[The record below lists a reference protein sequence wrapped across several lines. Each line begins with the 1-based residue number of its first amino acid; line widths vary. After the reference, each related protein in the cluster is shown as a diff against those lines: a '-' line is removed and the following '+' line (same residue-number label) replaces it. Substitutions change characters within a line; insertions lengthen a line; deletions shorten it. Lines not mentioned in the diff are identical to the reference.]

1 MRAASRPVRA
11 SLASP
16 PALCA
21 LLALALPALAT
32 LATAQPTHHSPHQI
46 TRSGNDDPIRAFC
59 NIVILNNGDF
69 DSRAVKSYRVRRQT
83 VIPPRGRYR
92 GQTQSQY
99 LAIDRGGK
107 DEGKAEAH
115 SAADSSRASV
125 SGNSGM
131 GQAQSQSMYE
141 PTCDDCYGRSDPAA
155 ANFKK
160 GPYGSIEN
168 GNGGYGHVQNAGP
181 GWTELSGN
189 RGIPGAGIYGKDQ
202 NGGPG
207 LGGYGPAQT
216 GVQNFGK
223 PGPSN
228 YYEPGK
234 ASGVDLTPGRN
245 GGYGPSGGTERIGPG
260 LVGSRNTLQPDRT
273 GKAGGLGSP
282 VSYVPDQQG
291 NGGYGSS
298 HGSGQGGDK
307 RPDGNAIGDN
317 YGPTQS
323 GVSGGYTPGQGSSL
337 GNKNYMP
344 GNLRNPPGLTG
355 TSPEQLGTFGGDGLS
370 PNQVGSP
377 GRIYSQ
383 MQPIATYGP
392 GQNGVYPP
400 DPGNTLNRSPG
411 NFIPGMQGPNGG
423 IYIPPPDGTPN
434 GLAVT
439 GPGVISVPQG
449 GAMTNLGVA
458 PIGRYNPDQITSGGK
473 QLGPSQVRNWPQGT
487 YTGSGSPNYLCCVVG
502 PDGNLIPTG
511 ASVYNRGP
519 GVSGQYPQINGPY
532 DYGREGIVSEKNRPL
547 SGQVYGPS
555 QSIGLDQNVG
565 RGDTLRKQEG
575 FGSGGPANGINR
587 GTSYYQGGPTSTGN
601 YGGGNYETRPVL
613 PPGGNNIYGAGHQPV
628 AGGSL
633 VPGQGVGSGDSRS
646 YSPSQVG
653 TASGG
658 SYVPGRDGRTNTG
671 ANYRP
676 ALVDVPSGHAGY
688 GTVHSGGP
696 SDGRTYM
703 PDQGRVGSV
712 ETFQPGPGVISGTP
726 LNIGPGSGI
735 GPSGGEFAPGTGTNT
750 GSYNPGQINLPARSG
765 FGLGGGSDSSVNYG
779 QSPGGEPGSGSG
791 FGQSNRPGSGNSYGQ
806 GSGPGSSVN
815 YGQGPGGG
823 PGSGSGFGQSNGPGS
838 GSSYGQGSVPDSS
851 VNYGQRPG
859 GGLGSASSY
868 GQSGAPGSGS
878 GFGQGSGPGSGSS
891 YGQVSEPGSGSG
903 FGQSS
908 GPDSGSSYGQGS
920 GPATGGSH
928 GQNPGVGLGSASGY
942 GQGGGPSGGSGF
954 GQGNGP
960 GSGNGFRQG
969 GGPGS
974 SGSYGQNPSGGLGS
988 ASGYGQGGGPGSGSN
1003 YGQLG
1008 VPGSGLVG
1016 GPSSGSNLGQS
1027 AGPGSIG
1034 RYEPNQGIGAT
1045 HATGIGDRGYGL
1057 SPGSGLENIGK
1068 YAPGQNAGSSGGV
1081 GNLSPG
1087 QGSNL
1092 GGGLGYS
1099 PVQGS
1104 GLTGDGVYGTNQ
1116 AGIGVTGNR
1125 GPNQGTSPGDGGNYG
1140 LGISPGEGSKMN
1152 NGQPLYGT
1160 DTNRYGGNVPVG
1172 IGYDQRFPGQ
1182 SNGYNSVPQNFT
1194 DPNNLADGDD
1204 SEAEASVSQAANG
1217 TTANA
1222 SSRGGNDKGRAQ
1234 THVQGTYT
1242 GSGSFSAQALITG
1255 ENKEA
1260 ESEVTGGKKGASSSA
1275 QGSGRNN
1282 KSQANVQ
1289 LGSETGSVQT
1299 QSLTNGA
1306 YHSSN
1311 SQVQGSIKG
1320 GMADAQARGP
1330 GSTSSQAQIGFTPY
1344 KDGDK
1349 AHDLQKI
1356 PFVGGGVASAQ
1367 SSGRTGQSQSQLHGT
1382 FKYGISYNGAAQAG
1396 ASVDK
1401 DAVFPN
1407 RLSFDKIDVFDENE
1421 KNINVD
1427 VEKSTDIDAST
1438 LEPSLESIP
1447 SEESLPSDDDVPTES
1462 SVTELEPGEENK
1474 KSEESL
1480 KKSESRYSS
1489 HTHLDHHRT
1498 NDEAASSP
1506 APVGGTRSFQS
1517 SYGNS
1522 GAEYEY
1528 TTDREDVPPDEYDA
1542 DGSEVEQGEYS
1553 NYDEITRDNLTH
1565 QPLQSPRKTL
1575 DVRQTTGSNTQHIV
1589 LGSLNNQD
1597 AEITQRNSERPD
1609 ESKTYQPGERVP
1621 GTGGYT
1627 IPAGFTGSVK
1637 SVASKEKTYVVGSK
1651 ESPSQAQTVTLTP
1664 GTGKVRYTYPSSY
1677 GRHVDP
1683 GKLRSLQS
1691 KPHSPYVTLSKSVT
1705 RDLDAENNV
1714 RKQYS
1719 HSYYTKS
1726 SSCGFFTFTCTMVS
1740 GAEGRKK
1747 VCRPKI
1753 PTNPDGSPI
1762 RC

>member
-1 MRAASRPVRA
+1 MRAASGPLRA

-16 PALCA
+16 PALRA
-21 LLALALPALAT
+21 LLVLALPALAA
-32 LATAQPTHHSPHQI
+32 LAAPPPPHQPPHQI
-46 TRSGNDDPIRAFC
+46 ERTPDVGPIRVFC
-59 NIVILNNGDF
+59 SIVILNNGDF
-69 DSRAVKSYRVRRQT
+69 DWRAVKSQRVRRQT
-83 VIPPRGRYR
+83 VNPPRGRYR

-131 GQAQSQSMYE
+131 GQAQSQSMYD

-155 ANFKK
+155 ASLKK
-160 GPYGSIEN
+160 GPYGSVQN
-168 GNGGYGHVQNAGP
+168 GNGLYGHDQNAGP
-181 GWTELSGN
+181 GWTGLSGN
-189 RGIPGAGIYGKDQ
+189 RGIPGTSIYGKDQ
-202 NGGPG
+202 NGSPG
-207 LGGYGPAQT
+207 MGGYGPTQT

-223 PGPSN
+223 PGAGN

-234 ASGVDLTPGRN
+234 PSEVDLTPGRN
-245 GGYGPSGGTERIGPG
+245 GGYGPNRGSERIGPG
-260 LVGSRNTLQPDRT
+260 LVGSSDTLQPDRT
-273 GKAGGLGSP
+273 GEAGGLSSP
-282 VSYVPDQQG
+282 VGYVPNQQG
-291 NGGYGSS
+291 NGGYGPS
-298 HGSGQGGDK
+298 HGSRQGDGK
-307 RPDGNAIGDN
+307 RPDGNAFGSN

-323 GVSGGYTPGQGSSL
+323 GVSGGYTPGQGSSP
-337 GNKNYMP
+337 GSKNYVP
-344 GNLRNPPGLTG
+344 GSLTYAPGLTG
-355 TSPEQLGTFGGDGLS
+355 TSPEQPGTFGGDGSLR

-377 GRIYSQ
+377 GGIYSQ
-383 MQPIATYGP
+383 TQPIGTYGL
-392 GQNGVYPP
+392 GQISAFPAGTGNG
-400 DPGNTLNRSPG
+400 LNRSPG

-423 IYIPPPDGTPN
+423 IYFPLPGGTPN
-434 GLAVT
+434 GLAGA
-439 GPGVISVPQG
+439 GPGVPQG
-449 GAMTNLGVA
+449 GSNTNLGVT
-458 PIGRYNPDQITSGGK
+458 PIGGYNPDQIASGGK
-473 QLGPSQVRNWPQGT
+473 QLSPSQVGNWPQGT

-502 PDGNLIPTG
+502 SDGNLTPVG
-511 ASVYNRGP
+511 ASVYNR
-519 GVSGQYPQINGPY
+519 
-532 DYGREGIVSEKNRPL
+532 
-547 SGQVYGPS
+547 
-555 QSIGLDQNVG
+555 
-565 RGDTLRKQEG
+565 
-575 FGSGGPANGINR
+575 GPANGINR

-601 YGGGNYETRPVL
+601 YGGGNYETRPAVG
-613 PPGGNNIYGAGHQPV
+613 PGGGNIYGSSHQPV
-628 AGGSL
+628 SGGSF
-633 VPGQGVGSGDSRS
+633 VPG
-646 YSPSQVG
+646 QVG
-653 TASGG
+653 TAGGG
-658 SYVPGRDGRTNTG
+658 SYVPGQDGMTNTG

-676 ALVDVPSGHAGY
+676 ALVDIPAGHAGY

-696 SDGRTYM
+696 SDGRTYI
-703 PDQGRVGSV
+703 PNQDRLGTVG
-712 ETFQPGPGVISGTP
+712 TFQPGPEVVSGAP
-726 LNIGPGSGI
+726 LNIGTGRGI
-735 GPSGGEFAPGTGTNT
+735 GPSVGRYAPGAGTSI
-750 GSYNPGQINLPARSG
+750 GSYNPGQINLPARSS
-765 FGLGGGSDSSVNYG
+765 FGLGGVPDSSVNYG
-779 QSPGGEPGSGSG
+779 QSPGGGPGSASDYGQGGGRGSSSNYGQGSRPGGSVNYGQSPGGGPGSASGYGQGIGPGSGSG
-791 FGQSNRPGSGNSYGQ
+791 FGQSSGPGSGSGYGQ

-815 YGQGPGGG
+815 YGQSPGGGPGSASGYEQGGRPGSGSGFGQTSGPGSGNGYGQGSGPGSSVNYGQSPGGAPGSTSGYGQGGG
-823 PGSGSGFGQSNGPGS
+823 PGSGSGFGQSSGPGS
-838 GSSYGQGSVPDSS
+838 GSGY
-851 VNYGQRPG
+851 
-859 GGLGSASSY
+859 
-868 GQSGAPGSGS
+868 
-878 GFGQGSGPGSGSS
+878 GQGSGPGSSVN
-891 YGQVSEPGSGSG
+891 YGQS
-903 FGQSS
+903 
-908 GPDSGSSYGQGS
+908 
-920 GPATGGSH
+920 
-928 GQNPGVGLGSASGY
+928 L
-942 GQGGGPSGGSGF
+942 GGGP
-954 GQGNGP
+954 
-960 GSGNGFRQG
+960 
-969 GGPGS
+969 
-974 SGSYGQNPSGGLGS
+974 GS
-988 ASGYGQGGGPGSGSN
+988 ASGYGQGGGPGSGSGF
-1003 YGQLG
+1003 GQSSG
-1008 VPGSGLVG
+1008 PGSGSNFGQSGPPSSSGGVGQGGGPGNSGSYGQSPSGGLGSATDFGQGGGPGSGSSYRQSGVPSGSQIG
-1016 GPSSGSNLGQS
+1016 GPSSGSSFGQG
-1027 AGPGSIG
+1027 AGPGTIG
-1034 RYEPNQGIGAT
+1034 SYGQSQGIGPG

-1057 SPGSGLENIGK
+1057 GPGSGSANIGN
-1068 YAPGQNAGSSGGV
+1068 YAPGQNAGPSGGV

-1092 GGGLGYS
+1092 GGGSGYS

-1104 GLTGDGVYGTNQ
+1104 EPRGDGVYGPSQ

-1125 GPNQGTSPGDGGNYG
+1125 GPNQGNGLGDGVNYG
-1140 LGISPGEGSKMN
+1140 PGVSLGEGSRMN

-1160 DTNRYGGNVPVG
+1160 ETNRYGGNVPVG
-1172 IGYDQRFPGQ
+1172 SGYDQRFPGQ
-1182 SNGYNSVPQNFT
+1182 SNGYNGVAQNLT
-1194 DPNNLADGDD
+1194 DPNTLADGDD
-1204 SEAEASVSQAANG
+1204 SEAEASVSQAVNG
-1217 TTANA
+1217 TTASA

-1260 ESEVTGGKKGASSSA
+1260 ESEVTGGRKGASSSA

-1427 VEKSTDIDAST
+1427 TEKSTDIEDAST
-1438 LEPSLESIP
+1438 SEPSLESVP
-1447 SEESLPSDDDVPTES
+1447 SEESLPSDDEVPTES
-1462 SVTELEPGEENK
+1462 NVTELDPGEENK
-1474 KSEESL
+1474 KNDESL

-1498 NDEAASSP
+1498 NGEAESSP

-1517 SYGNS
+1517 SYGNN

-1528 TTDREDVPPDEYDA
+1528 TTDRDDVPPDEYDT
-1542 DGSEVEQGEYS
+1542 DGTEVEQGEYS
-1553 NYDEITRDNLTH
+1553 NYDEIPRDTLTH
-1565 QPLQSPRKTL
+1565 QSLQSPRKTL
-1575 DVRQTTGSNTQHIV
+1575 DVSQTTGGSTQHIV

-1664 GTGKVRYTYPSSY
+1664 GTGKIRYTYPSSY
-1677 GRHVDP
+1677 SRHVDP
-1683 GKLRSLQS
+1683 GKLRSLHS
-1691 KPHSPYVTLSKSVT
+1691 KPHSNPYVTLSKSVT